1 MNNHLFTP
9 LLRTLPLLTLL
20 LLPLTAC
27 QSSGDEPGNRDGAD
41 VQQAALSQPRAY
53 EMRIYTA
60 NEGKLG
66 ELEDRFRN
74 YTMALFEEHG
84 IENVGYWIPDDP
96 ERSHNTL
103 IYIISYES
111 REVAEERWDA
121 FYYSAEWQE
130 VAERTNANGNLVQS
144 VESVFMTPTDYSP
157 LQ

>member
-1 MNNHLFTP
+1 MNHRPFTP
-9 LLRTLPLLTLL
+9 LRRIIWILTLL

-27 QSSGDEPGNRDGAD
+27 QPSGGDAEG
-41 VQQAALSQPRAY
+41 SQPDGWQSETRAY

-60 NEGKLG
+60 NEGKLD

-84 IENVGYWIPDDP
+84 IQNVGYWIPDDP

-130 VAERTNANGNLVQS
+130 IAERTNANGNLVQS

>member
-1 MNNHLFTP
+1 MNNRPFTP
-9 LLRTLPLLTLL
+9 LRRTLPLLTLL

-27 QSSGDEPGNRDGAD
+27 QPAGNEAD
-41 VQQAALSQPRAY
+41 ASQESATQTEPRAY

-60 NEGKLG
+60 NEGKLD

-74 YTMALFEEHG
+74 YTTALFEEHG

-103 IYIISYES
+103 IYIISYEN
-111 REVAEERWDA
+111 RDVAQERWDA
-121 FYYSAEWQE
+121 FYYSTEWQE
-130 VAERTNANGNLVQS
+130 IAERTNANGNLVQS